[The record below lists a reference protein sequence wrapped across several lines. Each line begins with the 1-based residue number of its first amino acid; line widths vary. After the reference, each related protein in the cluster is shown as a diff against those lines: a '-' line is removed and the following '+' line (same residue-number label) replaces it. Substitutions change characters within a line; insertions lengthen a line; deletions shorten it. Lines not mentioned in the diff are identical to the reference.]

1 MILVLDAEAVSNLR
15 SPDEKHID
23 SVRAAIQVAI
33 ELKRPVLV
41 PAVVLAELY
50 RGARENASLDALL
63 NRDGRLL
70 TKDTSREFARF
81 VGGVLAA
88 AGADSSDMVDAHCV
102 ATAVERWWWRLPHR
116 RRHRHDTASSLLF
129 TCYGRCLIA
138 AHDSRY
144 RAIPGHRVDRA
155 STKSAPRERLL

>member
-1 MILVLDAEAVSNLR
+1 VILVLDAEAVSNLR

-70 TKDTSREFARF
+70 TKETRREFARF

-88 AGADSSDMVDAHCV
+88 AGADSKDMVDAHCV
-102 ATAVERWWWRLPHR
+102 ATAVERGGGVILTGDATDMTRLA
-116 RRHRHDTASSLLF
+116 ASYSHV
-129 TCYGRCLIA
+129 TVA
-138 AHDSRY
+138 A
-144 RAIPGHRVDRA
+144 
-155 STKSAPRERLL
+155 L